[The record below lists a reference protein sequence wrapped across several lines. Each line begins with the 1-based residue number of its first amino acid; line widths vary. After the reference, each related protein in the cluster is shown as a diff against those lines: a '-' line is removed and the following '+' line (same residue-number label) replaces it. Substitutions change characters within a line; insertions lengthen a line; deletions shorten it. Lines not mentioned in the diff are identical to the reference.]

1 MTDDVI
7 HNQIIHQVYKWRYLN
22 QFAAETIKTWQANSS
37 KCNTPTAVT
46 ISVTMATH
54 SFPVPLA

>member
-7 HNQIIHQVYKWRYLN
+7 HSTKYYIKYINSR
-22 QFAAETIKTWQANSS
+22 QFAAETIETWQANSS

-46 ISVTMATH
+46 TSVTMAT
-54 SFPVPLA
+54 SFPVPPA